1 MRGLLKAEARRRL
14 DDSAW
19 RLLLGLYWLR
29 QMSNGKLDAIW
40 IWMSLMS
47 GSLIGRRL
55 NQACLKLT
63 KWIIKQPT

>member
-1 MRGLLKAEARRRL
+1 
-14 DDSAW
+14 
-19 RLLLGLYWLR
+19 
-29 QMSNGKLDAIW
+29 
-40 IWMSLMS
+40 MSLMS